1 MLTLYFSGQSLYKCV
16 SVQLN
21 DRSLVGS
28 IEDALKLMSLILF
41 LLSKSRCGLAFN
53 TYHLRY
59 PTFELPCFIIHVVK
73 KEDYVLK
80 KKNPFFF
87 SYSWPVIRAVV
98 R

>member
-1 MLTLYFSGQSLYKCV
+1 MLTLLFSGQSLYKCV

-53 TYHLRY
+53 THHLGY

-73 KEDYVLK
+73 KQDYFFLK
-80 KKNPFFF
+80 KTFFF
-87 SYSWPVIRAVV
+87 SYSWPVSRAVV